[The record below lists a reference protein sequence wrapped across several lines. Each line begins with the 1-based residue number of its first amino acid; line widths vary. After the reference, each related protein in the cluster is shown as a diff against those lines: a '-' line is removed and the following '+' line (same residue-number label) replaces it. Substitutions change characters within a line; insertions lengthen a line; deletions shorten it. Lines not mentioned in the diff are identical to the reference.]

1 MRPIFS
7 SFIFHYFGH
16 DGGDE
21 LARDAKAA
29 ESYAG
34 ADEKRDINCHWPL
47 ILIIIFRNVFFFKT
61 LGNNFTGR
69 IGLSSIKEQKGERT
83 LAYFAT
89 TYQTLITR
97 VLN

>member
-1 MRPIFS
+1 MQ
-7 SFIFHYFGH
+7 
-16 DGGDE
+16 
-21 LARDAKAA
+21 KAA

-47 ILIIIFRNVFFFKT
+47 ILIIT

-69 IGLSSIKEQKGERT
+69 IGLASIKEQKGERT